1 MNAAQ
6 LLEHFDRLAEAPNA
20 VPRLRRFILDL
31 AVRGKLVEQD
41 AGDEPAST
49 LLNQIE
55 SEIARLVR
63 IGEMR
68 KPKALPPIETEEEP
82 FDAPTGWC
90 WVRIRQVTSDRG
102 QTTPVSE
109 FTYIDVGSINKE
121 AGVLGDHK
129 VLSAIDAPSRARKVV
144 GKGDVLYSCV
154 RPTLLNIAVVEE
166 EIKPTPIA
174 STAFAVLN
182 SFGLVLPRYLWIA
195 LRSPYLEAIVE
206 SGMRGQ
212 AYPAINDAEF
222 ALLPLALPPL
232 TEQHRIVAK
241 VDELMALCDQLE
253 AAQQE
258 RERRRDS
265 LAAASLQRL
274 NQPATDTTPEAQRE
288 HAHFHLHHLPRLTTQ
303 PEHIKGLLDTFL
315 KLAMRGALVS
325 QDKRDGRVVAMS
337 ANKRI
342 PPIAI
347 DEIPFDLPES
357 WAWTRLG
364 AIAMLFNG
372 DRGKNYPNRVEYVAK
387 GLPFINTGHI
397 EPDGSLSVA
406 SMNYITRKKFDSLNG
421 GKIEVGD
428 LVYCLRGVTMGKTA
442 CVAPFTEGAIA
453 SSLVIIRLDQMVV
466 DARFAYYFLTG
477 PLGRSLIRRF
487 DNGTAQPN
495 LSAESVKRYLVPL
508 PPLAEQHRIVAKV
521 DELKALCDQLKAQL
535 TTTQTDSRRLLE
547 AVLEAALKPL
557 ELGNLQ

>member
-1 MNAAQ
+1 MNATQ
-6 LLEHFDRLAEAPNA
+6 LLAHFDRLAEAPNA

-41 AGDEPAST
+41 ALDEPAST
-49 LLNQIE
+49 LLKQIE
-55 SEIARLVR
+55 SEIARLVK

-82 FDAPTGWC
+82 FDAPTGWR

-102 QTTPVSE
+102 QTTPVGE

-121 AGVLGDHK
+121 AGILGEHK
-129 VLSAIDAPSRARKVV
+129 VLSASEAPSRARKVV

-154 RPTLLNIAVVEE
+154 RPTLLNIAVVED
-166 EIKPTPIA
+166 EIKPPPIA
-174 STAFAVLN
+174 STAFAVIN
-182 SFGLVLPRYLWIA
+182 SFGLVSPRYIWIT

-258 RERRRDS
+258 RERRRDR

-274 NQPATDTTPEAQRE
+274 NQPAADATPEAQRE
-288 HAHFHLHHLPRLTTQ
+288 HARFHLQHLPHLSTR
-303 PEHIKGLLDTFL
+303 PEHIKGLRDTFL
-315 KLAMRGALVS
+315 ELAMRGILVS
-325 QDKRDGRVVAMS
+325 QDICDGRVLAI
-337 ANKRI
+337 ATNQRI
-342 PPIAI
+342 LPIAV

-364 AIAMLFNG
+364 SIAKLFNG
-372 DRGKNYPNRVEYVAK
+372 DRGKNYPNRVEYVAT

-397 EPDGSLSVA
+397 EPGGGLSVA
-406 SMNYITRKKFDSLNG
+406 SMNYLTRKKFDSLNG
-421 GKIEVGD
+421 GKIEPGD
-428 LVYCLRGVTMGKTA
+428 LVYCLRGATMGKTA
-442 CVAPFTEGAIA
+442 FVAPFTEGAIA
-453 SSLVIIRLDQMVV
+453 SSLVIVRLDHMVIY
-466 DARFAYYFLTG
+466 ARFAYYFLTG
-477 PLGRSLIRRF
+477 PLGRILIRRF

-521 DELKALCDQLKAQL
+521 DALMALCDQLEAQL
-535 TTTQTDSRRLLE
+535 TTTQTDTRRLLE
-547 AVLEAALKPL
+547 AVLESALAPV
-557 ELGNLQ
+557 